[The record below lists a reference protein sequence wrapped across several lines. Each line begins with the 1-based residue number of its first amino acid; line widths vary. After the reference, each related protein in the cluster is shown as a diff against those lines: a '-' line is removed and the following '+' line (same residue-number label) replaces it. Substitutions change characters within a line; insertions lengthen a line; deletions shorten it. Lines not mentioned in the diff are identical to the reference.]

1 MKSSLALTLFFI
13 DLFGG
18 IAVLILSSC
27 IMASVPSVRKLSQIE
42 KIPNLRGSNLNL
54 SEIHSKIKN
63 QEKKNEMEL
72 SNLDGDE
79 FVLSHKQISSKSSPK
94 RKLEDSS
101 ENEDVTMMIVL
112 LLNLF
117 ALHFTFVIGFSFLVD
132 QKECCYNF
140 NDSYCY
146 PFGLFIFN
154 IAIAYY
160 CTKACGKHAS
170 RYVGVTFVML
180 ISIVNFILGGNSL
193 SSKIYNNTMTYAIFV
208 ISLLLTD
215 INFFG
220 LLLPCCCSSLRYVE
234 EPIQQP
240 ILPSQSQLPSYIPPS
255 SDFANVPN
263 YPPTPNN
270 SEYPSGYSSSGYYS
284 SQGNIYDNPQPIPL
298 QSV

>member
-18 IAVLILSSC
+18 ITVLILSISA
-27 IMASVPSVRKLSQIE
+27 IASAPSIRKLSQIE
-42 KIPNLRGSNLNL
+42 KIPNLRGSKLNL
-54 SEIHSKIKN
+54 SEILSTIKS
-63 QEKKNEMEL
+63 QEKKDGMKL
-72 SNLDGDE
+72 SNLDLDE

-94 RKLEDSS
+94 RKLEESS
-101 ENEDVTMMIVL
+101 KSGNDTMLFVL
-112 LLNLF
+112 LLNLL

-132 QKECCYNF
+132 QKECCNNF
-140 NDSYCY
+140 NEDICCV
-146 PFGLFIFN
+146 FALFIFN
-154 IAIAYY
+154 FSIAYY
-160 CTKACGKHAS
+160 STKACGKHAS
-170 RYVGVTFVML
+170 RYVGITFVML
-180 ISIVNFILGGNSL
+180 ISFVNLILGGDCL
-193 SSKIYNNTMTYAIFV
+193 SSGAYNNTITYAICI
-208 ISLLLTD
+208 ISLLMTD
-215 INFFG
+215 INLFG

-240 ILPSQSQLPSYIPPS
+240 ILPSMSQLPSYIPPS

-270 SEYPSGYSSSGYYS
+270 PEYPSGYSSSGYYS